1 MRFFNASQEET
12 TEVASKEAK
21 FFKKQQEIEKEI
33 ISYSDLLSDP
43 KIIKNTKSTSE
54 FWKKNRRNFLNLYQL
69 QTILLNI
76 PASSAFIERFFS
88 ISGIVSDIKR
98 LAMKDELIIMRSM
111 TKANMSILRELNQM
125 Q

>member
-1 MRFFNASQEET
+1 MRFFNASQEKT
-12 TEVASKEAK
+12 TEVGSKEAK

-54 FWKKNRRNFLNLYQL
+54 FWKKNRRNFPNLYQL

-88 ISGIVSDIKR
+88 ISGIVCDIKR
-98 LAMKDELIIMRSM
+98 LAIKDELIIMRSM
-111 TKANMSILRELNQM
+111 TKANMSIFRELNQM